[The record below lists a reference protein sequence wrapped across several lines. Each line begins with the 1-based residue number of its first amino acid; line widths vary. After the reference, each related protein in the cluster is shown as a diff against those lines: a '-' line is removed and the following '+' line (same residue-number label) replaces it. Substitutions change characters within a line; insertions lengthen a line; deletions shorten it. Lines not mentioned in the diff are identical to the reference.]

1 MRFFLRI
8 ALSMYLA
15 GILSGMAGAQV
26 PIGPPK
32 PRDTTIAG
40 PQTFAMIM
48 GISKYKYI
56 RSLNYADK
64 DAEMFRDFLKSPAG
78 GKLNDDNIYILL
90 NEQANET
97 NFLVKGKQ
105 WLKAKKL
112 QKGDRLFIYLS
123 GHGDAIDEDQYFYL
137 TNDCNPAGDKNNY
150 LVNGAIRM
158 ADLKISIA
166 RETAK
171 GVEVYLVMD
180 ACRSNELPGGVQ
192 GQGFFSTAVS
202 ETKAGEIIML
212 ASAAGQESL
221 EDASIGNGH
230 GLFTWYLVDGLSG
243 MADDAA
249 TKDDK
254 ITVEEIQK
262 YVDKNV
268 PAVAQERFKGA
279 KQNPYFCCSENST
292 KVVSVVD
299 PSYLQKWLQER
310 KKAGGTNSFRGGMN
324 SRRVKM
330 NPADTALMEVY
341 NLFNTAVKESRLT
354 GKNSAEFYY
363 ELMNRKYPG
372 DSYTIDAQSTLAVEF
387 INFAQSKINLYLDCK
402 DPAAIQKIRSQ
413 IDEDEK
419 TDEVDASLDRM
430 EKVARQEFF
439 EVGNMLEKAINIIR
453 EDDPDF
459 ARSLTGRMFFFKA
472 RGYFGKGKQQVDIN
486 KAFQY
491 AYAAIAAEKNAAYVL
506 QTLAALHLDNNK
518 PDSAVIYAKRAILTA
533 PKWRYPYLTL
543 AYCYKILNKPDS
555 AIKYY
560 RKCIDLNP
568 DNADAYVDLGHY
580 YYSLSKGDSAI
591 AFYQK
596 ALTLDP
602 RNAYASNNIG
612 WIYHDRKV
620 YDKAIDFFKQSIL
633 ADTRL
638 ISAYNGLS
646 KTFFENGQFDSA
658 RIYYSKAFANYQDK
672 SIVNVY
678 IGNFYREMKQYDS
691 AKTYYRMATEIDP
704 NYEEAFNDLGRASF
718 FLKQYDSA
726 DYYYRKA
733 LNVNPYSAFAL
744 INIGLV
750 FKEKKMPDSTYSYFE
765 QAIKME
771 PGNPSILNNLGA
783 IYADDKNFDTA
794 KQYFRK
800 ALQVRPDYKPAN
812 NNLMRVYR
820 QLNQLDSITNLLK
833 ATSFIDPSSDVFMN
847 DMGMVFYEQ
856 KRYDSARIY
865 IRRALLKDP
874 TNAQS
879 LSNMG
884 LVLQGLKQY
893 DSARVYLQRAR
904 RIDPENPIIWTNLAV
919 LFRQLKQFDSAGFY
933 FRKQLLRKGDPVPQ
947 TWFAMGNFFEDM
959 KQYDSAV
966 IYFKRAAAED
976 PAYTPA
982 FTNTGQAYMA
992 LEMYDSAKIYLQ
1004 RAYQLDS
1011 NAYAPAHNLGLLYHA
1026 MSQYDQ
1032 AIIYLKKAILNDPAR
1047 SKAYYELAASY
1058 ALSRQPEQAIL
1069 YIQQA
1074 IQRGFKSFKSLLED
1088 PDFEPL
1094 RNLKGFQDILDQY
1107 IPDWRNK

>member
-8 ALSMYLA
+8 LLSIFLA
-15 GILSGMAGAQV
+15 GIFTGKAGAQV
-26 PIGPPK
+26 PTGPPK
-32 PRDTTIAG
+32 PRDTTITG

-48 GISKYKYI
+48 GISKYKYV

-78 GKLNDDNIYILL
+78 GKLSDDNIYLLL

-123 GHGDAIDEDQYFYL
+123 GHGDAIDEDQFFYL

-150 LVNGAIRM
+150 LVSGAIRM

-171 GVEVYLVMD
+171 GVEVYLIMD
-180 ACRSNELPGGVQ
+180 ACRSNELPGGAE
-192 GQGFFSTAVS
+192 GQGFFNTAIS
-202 ETKAGEIIML
+202 EKKAGEIIML

-221 EDASIGNGH
+221 EDASIGAGH
-230 GLFTWYLVDGLSG
+230 GLFTWYLVDGLNG
-243 MADDAA
+243 MADEAP

-254 ITVEEIQK
+254 VTVEEIQK

-268 PAVAQERFKGA
+268 PSVAQNRFKA
-279 KQNPYFCCSENST
+279 KQNPYFCCTENSG
-292 KVVSVVD
+292 KVVSVID
-299 PSYLQKWLQER
+299 PAYLQKWLDER
-310 KKAGGTNSFRGGMN
+310 KKTSGSNSFRGGQFFH
-324 SRRVKM
+324 RRLM
-330 NPADTALMEVY
+330 LNPADTALMEAY

-354 GKNSAEFYY
+354 GKNSAEYY
-363 ELMNRKYPG
+363 YDLMAKKFPG
-372 DSYTIDAQSTLAVEF
+372 DSYTVDAQSTLAVEF

-439 EVGNMLEKAINIIR
+439 EVGTMLEKAINIVK

-459 ARSLTGRMFFFKA
+459 ARSLMGRMYFFKA
-472 RGYFGKGKQQVDIN
+472 RGYFGRGKQEVDMS
-486 KAFQY
+486 KALQY
-491 AYAAIAAEKNAAYVL
+491 AYTANATEKNAAYVL
-506 QTLAALHLDNNK
+506 QTLATLHLDNNK
-518 PDSAVIYAKRAILTA
+518 PDSAVLYAKRAINTA

-543 AYCYKILNKPDS
+543 AYCYKILNKTDS

-560 RKCIDLNP
+560 RKCIELNP

-580 YYSLSKGDSAI
+580 FYSLSKGDSAI
-591 AFYQK
+591 SYYQR
-596 ALTLDP
+596 ALQLDP

-612 WIYHDRKV
+612 WIYHDRKS
-620 YDKAIDFFKQSIL
+620 YDKAIVYFKQSIR
-633 ADTRL
+633 ADARL

-646 KTFFENGQFDSA
+646 KTFFENGDFDSA

-678 IGNFYREMKQYDS
+678 IGNFYRDLKQFDS
-691 AKTYYRMATEIDP
+691 AKVYYRMASELDP

-718 FLKQYDSA
+718 QLKQYDSA
-726 DYYYRKA
+726 NYYYRKA
-733 LNVNPYSAFAL
+733 LNVNPYSAYAF

-750 FKEKKMPDSTYSYFE
+750 FKELRMPDSTYSYFQ
-765 QAIKME
+765 QAVKMD
-771 PGNPSILNNLGA
+771 PRNASILNNLGA
-783 IYADDKNFDTA
+783 IYADDKNYDTA
-794 KQYFRK
+794 KIFFRR

-812 NNLMRVYR
+812 NNLIKVYR
-820 QLNQLDSITNLLK
+820 QLNELDSITNLIK

-847 DMGMVFYEQ
+847 DIGMVFLEQ
-856 KRYDSARIY
+856 RRYDSARIY
-865 IRRALLKDP
+865 IRRALIQDP
-874 TNAQS
+874 TSAQS

-884 LVLQGLKQY
+884 LVMQGLKMY
-893 DSARVYLQRAR
+893 DSAKVYLQRAR
-904 RIDPENPIIWTNLAV
+904 RMDPENPIIWSNLSL
-919 LFRQLKQFDSAGFY
+919 LFRQLKQYDSSAFY
-933 FRKQLLRKGDPVPQ
+933 FKKQVLRKEYPGPQ
-947 TWFAMGNFFEDM
+947 AWFAIGNFFEDIRY
-959 KQYDSAV
+959 YDSAV
-966 IYFKRAAAED
+966 YYFKRAARED
-976 PAYTPA
+976 RTYTAA
-982 FTNTGQAYMA
+982 FTNAGQAFMS
-992 LEMYDSAKIYLQ
+992 LEMYDSAKVYLQ
-1004 RAYQLDS
+1004 QAYQLDS
-1011 NAYAPAHNLGLLYHA
+1011 SAYAPAHNLGLAYHA
-1026 MSQYDQ
+1026 QAKYEQ
-1032 AIIYLKKAILNDPAR
+1032 AIYYLRKAILNDPEK
-1047 SKAYYELAASY
+1047 SKVYYELAASY
-1058 ALSRQPEQAIL
+1058 ALSNQPEQAIL

-1074 IQRGFKSFKSLLED
+1074 IERGFKNYKTLHDD
-1088 PDFEPL
+1088 PDFEL
-1094 RNLKGFQDILDQY
+1094 LHNMKGFQDILDKY
-1107 IPDWRNK
+1107 LPNWRNK